1 MPPSCVPISTAPVR
15 DKNGAQAIGRSRGGP
30 STKIHAL
37 ADALGNPCALML
49 TAGQDHDLACAEPLL
64 ENTNPGAVIADK
76 AYDADAFIDK
86 LRKQGRPRS
95 FHPRPTART
104 NVNVILHS
112 IASEI
117 SSSVSSTRL
126 STSVALRRAMI
137 NWRETIW
144 PRSSWSRP
152 SS

>member
-1 MPPSCVPISTAPVR
+1 
-15 DKNGAQAIGRSRGGP
+15 
-30 STKIHAL
+30 
-37 ADALGNPCALML
+37 ML

-86 LRKQGRPRS
+86 LTKQGTTPVIPPKANRKDS
-95 FHPRPTART
+95 
-104 NVNVILHS
+104 VNVILHS

-126 STSVALRRAMI
+126 STSAALRRAMI
-137 NWRETIW
+137 NLRETIS